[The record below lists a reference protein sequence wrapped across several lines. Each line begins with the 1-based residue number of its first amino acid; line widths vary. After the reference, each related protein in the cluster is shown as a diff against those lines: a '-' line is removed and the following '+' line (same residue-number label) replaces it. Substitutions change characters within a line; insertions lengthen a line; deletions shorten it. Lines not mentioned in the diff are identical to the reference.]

1 MNIYQSNTYKKDL
14 SWLHIDNE
22 PKVPE
27 RQQVKGQQS
36 CIFVFIL
43 VATRSTSPD
52 MTTVFH
58 ARPYGRFIVIYRA
71 TSGKKLDRTNQG
83 SNFLAGSFSN
93 RHNNVRALIQFRRK
107 VKPSILKDAIS
118 DAEMLYPCHGQGRT
132 SLNISLMNIKGAIYF
147 SAFNKKATVLQW
159 TLSNSNSQGEFEFAR
174 IMESSD

>member
-1 MNIYQSNTYKKDL
+1 
-14 SWLHIDNE
+14 
-22 PKVPE
+22 
-27 RQQVKGQQS
+27 
-36 CIFVFIL
+36 
-43 VATRSTSPD
+43 

-58 ARPYGRFIVIYRA
+58 VRPYGRFIVIYRA

-93 RHNNVRALIQFRRK
+93 RDVRALIQFRRK

-118 DAEMLYPCHGQGRT
+118 DVEMLYPCHGQGRT

-147 SAFNKKATVLQW
+147 SAFNKKATGLQW
-159 TLSNSNSQGEFEFAR
+159 TLSNSNSQGESEFVR

>member
-1 MNIYQSNTYKKDL
+1 
-14 SWLHIDNE
+14 
-22 PKVPE
+22 
-27 RQQVKGQQS
+27 
-36 CIFVFIL
+36 
-43 VATRSTSPD
+43 

-58 ARPYGRFIVIYRA
+58 VRPYGRFIVIYRA

-93 RHNNVRALIQFRRK
+93 RDVRALIQFRRK
-107 VKPSILKDAIS
+107 VKPSILKDAIP
-118 DAEMLYPCHGQGRT
+118 DAQMLYPCHGQGRT

-159 TLSNSNSQGEFEFAR
+159 TPSNSNSQGEFEFAR